1 MHSFNGIARELIVKI
16 HTHVSYFTDRN
27 RVMVQTMRGELI
39 VGRER
44 SIRLFHW
51 LALQKNGLFK
61 RPEELLVRARFFD
74 SLQVELCAGSDDE
87 LGFPAGADCGGEAHE
102 IVAVLKR
109 APRVEITC
117 QEELCVRAI
126 EEIGWV

>member
-44 SIRLFHW
+44 SYQVIPLAGLAEKRLVPAPGRIVGTGPVLRQPASRIVRW
-51 LALQKNGLFK
+51 L
-61 RPEELLVRARFFD
+61 
-74 SLQVELCAGSDDE
+74 
-87 LGFPAGADCGGEAHE
+87 
-102 IVAVLKR
+102 
-109 APRVEITC
+109 
-117 QEELCVRAI
+117 
-126 EEIGWV
+126 